1 MYDYIIRNATVVDG
15 AGNEA
20 YRSDV
25 AIMGKMIFRVGFIE
39 KNEECG
45 EEIDASGLVLSPGFI
60 DMHSHTDLEFFRNP
74 PPEAKIR
81 QGVTT
86 ELLGQ
91 DGFGTA
97 PVRDDTLSLTRDLLA
112 GLDGVLAEKDWTW
125 RSFKQ
130 YLDAL
135 EKRQLPNNAAVLLA
149 HGAVRIETLGLREG
163 QASENEMAKMCA
175 TVREC
180 MEDGAFGLSTGLIYP
195 PCAYGDTEELI
206 ALNKEV
212 SKYKGIFVVHQ
223 RDEGYYLSRSFD
235 EVSKI
240 SRESGAHLEI
250 SHWQA
255 YGKVNWPLMD
265 EVMEK
270 AEMFAAEGGSLSWDR
285 YPYLAGSTLLAAILP
300 TWTFNEGIPKLVR
313 NLMKPEYRRRIH
325 EDFTKGLDVWHNRQ
339 ISVGWENIIVSAVKL
354 EKNKWMEGK
363 SCQQIGEFQS
373 KQTLDAVLELLSEE
387 NLAVTMISFYGS
399 EKIMEKVICHP
410 LGTIG
415 SDGIYGGRPHP
426 RLYGTFPC
434 YIRHF
439 VREKKLLSLE
449 EAVRKITSYPAL
461 ILGLHGRGIIGEEK
475 WADLVLFDPN
485 TITDTATYNNPMQ
498 YPTGIQYV
506 FVNGCPVVT
515 PDGYTGKLP
524 GIVLRRGRP

>member
-1 MYDYIIRNATVVDG
+1 MYDFIIRNATIVDG
-15 AGNEA
+15 TGKKPFH
-20 YRSDV
+20 SDV
-25 AIMGKMIFRVGFIE
+25 VILEKKIFCIGSIGQNV
-39 KNEECG
+39 ECR

-60 DMHSHTDLEFFRNP
+60 DMHSHNDLEYFQNP

-112 GLDGVLAEKDWTW
+112 GLDGVLSEKEWTW
-125 RSFKQ
+125 RSFRE

-135 EKRQLPNNAAVLLA
+135 EKRQLPNNAAVLLG
-149 HGAVRIETLGLREG
+149 HGAVRIETLGLREVA
-163 QASENEMAKMCA
+163 ASENEMAEMCT

-212 SKYKGIFVVHQ
+212 SKYKGIFAVHQ

-235 EVSKI
+235 EVSCV

-265 EVMEK
+265 EVIEK
-270 AEMFAAEGGSLSWDR
+270 AEKFAAEGGSISWDR
-285 YPYLAGSTLLAAILP
+285 YPYLAGSTLLAAVLP
-300 TWTFNEGIPKLVR
+300 TWTFNEGIPKLVS
-313 NLMKPEYRRRIH
+313 NLMKPEYRRLIY
-325 EDFTKGLDVWHNRQ
+325 EAFAKGLDVWHNRQ

-363 SCQQIGEFQS
+363 NCQEIAELQN
-373 KQTLDAVLELLSEE
+373 KQALDAVLDLLSEE

-410 LGTIG
+410 LGTVG

-426 RLYGTFPC
+426 RLYGTFPR
-434 YIRHF
+434 YIRLF

-449 EAVRKITSYPAL
+449 EAVRKITGYPAS
-461 ILGLHGRGIIGEEK
+461 ILGLRGRGIIGEGN
-475 WADLVLFDPN
+475 WADLVLFDPK
-485 TITDTATYNNPMQ
+485 TITDTATYDNPIQ
-498 YPTGIQYV
+498 YPKGIQYV
-506 FVNGCPVVT
+506 FVNGCLVVT
-515 PDGYTGKLP
+515 PDRYTGELP
-524 GIVLRRGRP
+524 GMVLKRGRS